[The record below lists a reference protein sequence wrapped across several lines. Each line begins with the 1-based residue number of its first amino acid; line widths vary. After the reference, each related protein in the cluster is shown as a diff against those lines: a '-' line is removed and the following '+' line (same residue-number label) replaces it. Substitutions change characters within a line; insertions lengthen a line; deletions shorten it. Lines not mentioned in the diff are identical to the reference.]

1 MSRAGF
7 RNASLYKGA
16 GVEFVG
22 GATIISS
29 GRQPDLRSAYAS
41 SLAFVTRRSL
51 RQLDSKI
58 VWHFD
63 LIGLEGIDRFHKP
76 GSRVALERACN
87 GRHVTRRKLRREMEL
102 RSR

>member
-29 GRQPDLRSAYAS
+29 GRQPDLRSG
-41 SLAFVTRRSL
+41 TR
-51 RQLDSKI
+51 
-58 VWHFD
+58 
-63 LIGLEGIDRFHKP
+63 P
-76 GSRVALERACN
+76 RVARCFQTKAPSTTDIDLLALLD
-87 GRHVTRRKLRREMEL
+87 HVSPHSGVHSLDVPATISRMSGEYLRIRT
-102 RSR
+102 